1 MEKTKV
7 FLFYLFLI
15 LFLATP
21 AAAVTDDSAPYTWEI
36 GEDLLYKVKWSFI
49 NLGTIRVQVV
59 DTTRVDNILNY
70 ITRVII
76 TSNPS
81 LPFVN
86 FYSELDAYLDAD
98 FNVYRVF
105 GTEKIDGINYDA
117 DYRFN
122 YADSTIRFIYT
133 DPEDPTNVRDEIQPI
148 DTRLI
153 DGLGMVFYARGNCH
167 RSDLDT
173 ITTFYNARRGKVDFD
188 FTGRSERIGIDV
200 FEYKP
205 KGHYIR
211 GNVHMKGMAGLSGPF
226 EGWFATDNRRP
237 PLKARLKVFIGSVT
251 LELIDWKTWKAPLP
265 RKSETN

>member
-1 MEKTKV
+1 MKKIMV

-15 LFLATP
+15 TFLITP
-21 AAAVTDDSAPYTWEI
+21 ADAVTDESAPYTWKI
-36 GEDLLYKVKWSFI
+36 GENLLYQVKWSFI
-49 NLGTIRVQVV
+49 HLGTIRLQVM
-59 DTTRVDNILNY
+59 DTVTVDNILNY
-70 ITRVII
+70 ITRVTIE
-76 TSNPS
+76 SNPS
-81 LPFVN
+81 IPFVDL
-86 FYSELDAYLDAD
+86 YSQLDTYLDAD

-105 GTEKIDGINYDA
+105 GVETIDGIDFDA

-133 DPEDPTNVRDEIQPI
+133 DPKDPTNTRDEIQPM

-153 DGLGMVFYARGNCH
+153 DGLGMIYYARGNCH
-167 RSDLDT
+167 RSDPDT
-173 ITTFYNARRGKVDFD
+173 ITTFYNAQRGKVDFD
-188 FTGRSERIGIDV
+188 FTGRHERIGINIFD
-200 FEYKP
+200 YKP

-251 LELIDWKTWKAPLP
+251 LELIDWKTWNAPLP
-265 RKSETN
+265 RKLKTD